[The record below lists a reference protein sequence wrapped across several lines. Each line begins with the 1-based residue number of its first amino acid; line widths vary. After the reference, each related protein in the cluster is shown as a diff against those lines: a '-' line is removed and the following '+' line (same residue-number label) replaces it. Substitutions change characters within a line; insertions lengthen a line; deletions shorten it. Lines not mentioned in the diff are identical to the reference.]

1 MEGLQHVL
9 YPWSAILVMLSL
21 HKHLMFFILIYL
33 LGSFLPFLPQ
43 KMEKK
48 EQSLVKVCNIECRF
62 GLSQEVGVR
71 ELPCERLN
79 LSATDNENLCSYW
92 TSSERTSLFHYVSKG
107 FLPTEQP

>member
-43 KMEKK
+43 TMEKK

-62 GLSQEVGVR
+62 GLSQ
-71 ELPCERLN
+71 ERLN

-92 TSSERTSLFHYVSKG
+92 TSSERTSLFHCVSKR